1 MGCVFTI
8 TFFYV
13 IYKCVNDVCVCA
25 CVINLVCVMTLF
37 YMKFQSQY
45 EKTLKMKQGVQ
56 PYFTTSLLKLVLIL
70 IQC

>member
-1 MGCVFTI
+1 MM
-8 TFFYV
+8 
-13 IYKCVNDVCVCA
+13 CVCA

-37 YMKFQSQY
+37 YVKFQSQY

-56 PYFTTSLLKLVLIL
+56 LYFTTSLLKLVLIL